1 MAGGDTLSMKPDYQ
15 SMCVLERLRAENESL
30 KAAAGKKKR
39 HFWRSFLVWMLII
52 LACFFAI
59 TGTLSAWVKTTT
71 LDTNTFVN
79 TVAPLIKN
87 DAVAKAVSDEAVT
100 QLFKTYNVEGQIK
113 TAVTGLQQLIQQA
126 APAGAKLPDVDLSFI
141 AGPVASGLESF
152 AKTTTQK
159 ILQSKAFYTIW
170 SDTIRAGHTAM
181 VNILTGKQGAVVTS
195 KGDTVILNLGALLT
209 QVKDKLAG
217 SGLTFLNK
225 VQVPANFGQI
235 ELFTAKQLGAAK
247 GGVHLLQVLSWVLPL
262 LALIFF
268 ALAVWAA
275 VDHRK
280 GLLRVGIGLAVAML
294 LVLIVLKVAHSALFG
309 QIKVAEN
316 LAAANV
322 IWNSLLVGLRQV
334 VRGLLALGIIV
345 AVASGIAGPS
355 KLATWLRT
363 HFTDFFKN
371 RRARREAGVEEQSP
385 FYTFMNKYTWWLRG
399 LGFAVAIIVLVAI
412 PHISALAIIL
422 TVVIL
427 GIYLIVV
434 EFLR

>member
-1 MAGGDTLSMKPDYQ
+1 M
-15 SMCVLERLRAENESL
+15 
-30 KAAAGKKKR
+30 
-39 HFWRSFLVWMLII
+39 
-52 LACFFAI
+52 
-59 TGTLSAWVKTTT
+59 
-71 LDTNTFVN
+71 
-79 TVAPLIKN
+79 
-87 DAVAKAVSDEAVT
+87 
-100 QLFKTYNVEGQIK
+100 
-113 TAVTGLQQLIQQA
+113 
-126 APAGAKLPDVDLSFI
+126 PDVDLSFI
-141 AGPVASGLESF
+141 AGPVASGIESF

-280 GLLRVGIGLAVAML
+280 GLLHVGIGLAVAML
-294 LVLIVLKVAHSALFG
+294 LVLIVLKVAHSSLFG

-322 IWNSLLVGLRQV
+322 IWNSLLGGLRQV

-345 AVASGIAGPS
+345 AVASGVAGPS
-355 KLATWLRT
+355 KWATWLRK

-385 FYTFMNKYTWWLRG
+385 FYTFMNKYAWWLRG